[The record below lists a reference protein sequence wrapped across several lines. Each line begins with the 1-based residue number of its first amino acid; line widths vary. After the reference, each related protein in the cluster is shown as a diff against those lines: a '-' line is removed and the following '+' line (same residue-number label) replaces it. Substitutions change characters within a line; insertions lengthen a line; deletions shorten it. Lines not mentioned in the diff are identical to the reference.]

1 MVIPLLGYRQDEEM
15 QLLADA
21 LHPTAPILPA
31 VVPPPMPG
39 TGTRG
44 VSRWELQG
52 LASEKCSLMIVQAL
66 FKALFFV
73 LNKLSY

>member
-1 MVIPLLGYRQDEEM
+1 M

-52 LASEKCSLMIVQAL
+52 PGPNGWGWQRAKSAV
-66 FKALFFV
+66 
-73 LNKLSY
+73 